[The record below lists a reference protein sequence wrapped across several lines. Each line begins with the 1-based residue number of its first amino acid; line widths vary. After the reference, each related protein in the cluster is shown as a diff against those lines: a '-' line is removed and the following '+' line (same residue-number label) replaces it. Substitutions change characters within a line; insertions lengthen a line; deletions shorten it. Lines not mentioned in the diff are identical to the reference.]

1 MSVLIKYTV
10 MVSVILLMLGVGMV
24 ASFRQTVDVVRQ
36 FGFILRGVLV
46 NFLVTPIL
54 LSLPPDIT
62 I

>member
-10 MVSVILLMLGVGMV
+10 MVSVILLMLCVAMV

>member
-10 MVSVILLMLGVGMV
+10 MVSVILLILGVGMGT
-24 ASFRQTVDVVRQ
+24 SCRQIVDAVRQ
-36 FGFILRGVLV
+36 FGVILRGVLV